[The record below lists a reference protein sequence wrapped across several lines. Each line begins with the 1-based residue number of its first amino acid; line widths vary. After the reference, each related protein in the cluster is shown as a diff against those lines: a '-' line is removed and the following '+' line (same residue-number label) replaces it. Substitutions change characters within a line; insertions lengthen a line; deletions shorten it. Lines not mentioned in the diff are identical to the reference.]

1 MDLKKL
7 EKNMVNGAAARLFPV
22 LADSKKE
29 EKATSILLSIFTVV
43 PDYAR
48 AVLEEVGAPIG
59 KRAKIECFTEVSFK
73 GSNEKSRPD
82 GLIIVTNGSK
92 KWAAL
97 VETKVAR
104 SELTQDQV
112 ETYLDIAK
120 EQGFDAVITIS
131 NQFAQLST
139 HHPLPISKIKTRSVS
154 LFHFSWLSLTSKA
167 LLLTSSK
174 AVSDVEQS
182 FMLKELIRYLQDDSS
197 GVVSQFKLGKNWKEV
212 CTAVHQKVQ
221 LSKSSEEIVGGI
233 SNWFQT
239 LRYLS
244 IQLSLAVGKP
254 CSIKLIKK
262 HKDDGQCR
270 LSDTICSFIDTSILR
285 GEFEVPNAANNLLL
299 ELDLSRK
306 SLQCSIEIKCPKD
319 VKQARAAINFVVN
332 QLKSYDRD
340 DLEITVNYPGRI
352 QDLSANIQTALDE
365 DGRKLLLH
373 DHTKELP
380 VSVIIWRD
388 YDLGTQA
395 LKSPSLPHTIDQV
408 LQSFYDD
415 VVEELRA
422 WQPKAPRIRR
432 PIKSDENA
440 DATPSTSDGSIVES
454 ETATSI
460 SGLTFLKALRR

>member
-7 EKNMVNGAAARLFPV
+7 EKNMVNGSAARLFPV

-48 AVLEEVGAPIG
+48 AVLDEVGAPIG

-97 VETKVAR
+97 VESKVGR

-167 LLLTSSK
+167 LLLTESK
-174 AVSDVEQS
+174 SVTDVEQS
-182 FMLKELIRYLQDDSS
+182 YMLKEMIRYLQDDSS
-197 GVVSQFKLGKNWKEV
+197 GVVSQFKLGKHWKEV
-212 CTAVHQKVQ
+212 CTTVHQKVR
-221 LSKSSEEIVGGI
+221 LTKSSDEVSGAI

-244 IQLSLAVGKP
+244 IQLSVAVGKP
-254 CSIKLIKK
+254 CAVRLSKK
-262 HKDDGQCR
+262 HKDDGQHR
-270 LSDTICSFIDTSILR
+270 LTDTISSFIDTSILR

-319 VKQARAAINFVVN
+319 VKQARAAINFAVN
-332 QLKSYDRD
+332 QLKNYSGD

-395 LKSPSLPHTIDQV
+395 LKSPSLPHTIDQQ

-415 VVEELRA
+415 VVEELKA

-432 PIKSDENA
+432 SNKSDEIADTKPLTNA
-440 DATPSTSDGSIVES
+440 GNNVES

>member
-7 EKNMVNGAAARLFPV
+7 EKNMVNGSAARLFPV

-48 AVLEEVGAPIG
+48 AVLDEVGAPIG

-97 VETKVAR
+97 VESKVGR

-167 LLLTSSK
+167 LLLTESK
-174 AVSDVEQS
+174 SVTDVEQS
-182 FMLKELIRYLQDDSS
+182 YMLKEMIRYLQDDSS
-197 GVVSQFKLGKNWKEV
+197 GVVSQFKLGKHWKEV
-212 CTAVHQKVQ
+212 CTTVHQKVR
-221 LSKSSEEIVGGI
+221 LTKSSDEVSGAI

-244 IQLSLAVGKP
+244 IQLSVAVGKP
-254 CSIKLIKK
+254 CAVRLSKK
-262 HKDDGQCR
+262 HKDDGQHR
-270 LSDTICSFIDTSILR
+270 LTDTISSFIDTSILR
-285 GEFEVPNAANNLLL
+285 GEFEIPNAANNLLL

-319 VKQARAAINFVVN
+319 VKQARAAINFAVN
-332 QLKSYDRD
+332 QLKNYSGD

-352 QDLSANIQTALDE
+352 QDLSANIQTAHDE

-395 LKSPSLPHTIDQV
+395 LKSPSLPHTIDQQ

-415 VVEELRA
+415 VVEELKA

-432 PIKSDENA
+432 SNKSDEIA
-440 DATPSTSDGSIVES
+440 DAKPLTNAGNNVES